1 MFLHLFNKQPPDFST
16 SKFTRLQN
24 NDPRLSMVHFSTVKT
39 LDFFDVWI
47 GVRSSRFAKLK
58 YDLRSRTG
66 LNTIEVID
74 LRRLLK
80 YSVSV
85 NKFPSQPP
93 SPPTSEKSDAF
104 CNIYAISEKWYI
116 LVINDNLL
124 ILSEEII
131 WQKGKSIIHNK
142 LVSKKLW
149 KELIIDIDILQRC

>member
-1 MFLHLFNKQPPDFST
+1 M
-16 SKFTRLQN
+16 
-24 NDPRLSMVHFSTVKT
+24 
-39 LDFFDVWI
+39 
-47 GVRSSRFAKLK
+47 
-58 YDLRSRTG
+58 
-66 LNTIEVID
+66 EVID

-80 YSVSV
+80 YSV
-85 NKFPSQPP
+85 NKFPSHPPP

>member
-1 MFLHLFNKQPPDFST
+1 M
-16 SKFTRLQN
+16 
-24 NDPRLSMVHFSTVKT
+24 
-39 LDFFDVWI
+39 
-47 GVRSSRFAKLK
+47 
-58 YDLRSRTG
+58 
-66 LNTIEVID
+66 EVID

-80 YSVSV
+80 YSV
-85 NKFPSQPP
+85 NKFPSHPP

-131 WQKGKSIIHNK
+131 WQKGKSIIIHNK